1 MGLADFLFSPRQ
13 QRLLGRLLLNPGRSY
28 SLTDVLASSGAG
40 RGGTQVFVQRLL
52 DAGVL
57 IDEPLGR
64 QRRLRINEGF
74 PLYPELRSI
83 CLKSFGLGE
92 QLRDA
97 LAPFAGG
104 IEEAF
109 VFGSVAGG
117 TDTAGSDI
125 DLMVVGSAELIP
137 LLEALAPLE
146 ATLGRPLHLTL
157 YAASE
162 WQALQ
167 KSDPVVRQICDGPRI
182 EVFPNVTAR

>member
-1 MGLADFLFSPRQ
+1 MSLADFLFSPRQ

-52 DAGVL
+52 EAGVL

-64 QRRLRINEGF
+64 QRRIRINEHF

-92 QLRDA
+92 QLRET
-97 LAPFAGG
+97 LAPFADR

-117 TDTAGSDI
+117 SDRADSDI
-125 DLMVVGSAELIP
+125 DLMVVGSVDLIP
-137 LLEALAPLE
+137 LLDALAPLE
-146 ATLGRPLHLTL
+146 ASLGRPLHLTL
-157 YAASE
+157 YTASE
-162 WQALQ
+162 WLALQ
-167 KSDPVVRQICDGPRI
+167 NSDPVVRKICDSPRL
-182 EVFPNVTAR
+182 EVMPNAKAR